1 MALTDCKISNGNSGT
16 QELVS
21 HMSAQTATAASA
33 PSSLILTREDRG
45 GIAILTLNRPQA
57 RNSLSEALL
66 ETLGDAF
73 SAIARDRAVRAVI
86 LAAEGPAFS
95 AGHDLK
101 ELNAHR
107 SEADRGRAYF
117 KHIMSLCSR
126 VMQQIV
132 TLPRP
137 VIASVHGTATAA
149 GCQLVASCDL
159 AIASQAAKFGTPG
172 VNIGLFCSTPMVA
185 LSRNVSRKH
194 AMQMLLTG
202 DLISADEAA
211 RIGLVNHV
219 VPAGQEREAAI
230 KLAEKIAAKSTHT
243 VKIGKEAFYRQAEM
257 SLADAYDYASQVMVE
272 NMLARDAEEGISA
285 FIEKRDAK
293 WQDR

>member
-1 MALTDCKISNGNSGT
+1 
-16 QELVS
+16 
-21 HMSAQTATAASA
+21 MSAQTATAASTPA
-33 PSSLILTREDRG
+33 PLVLLREDRG

-66 ETLGDAF
+66 EALGEAL
-73 SAIARDRAVRAVI
+73 SAIAHDRAVRVVVLGAN
-86 LAAEGPAFS
+86 GPAFS

-117 KHIMSLCSR
+117 KHIMGLCSR

-132 TLPRP
+132 TLPQP
-137 VIASVHGTATAA
+137 AIASVQATATAA

-159 AIASQAAKFGTPG
+159 AVASQAAKFATPG

-202 DLISADEAA
+202 DLVSADQAA
-211 RIGLVNHV
+211 RIGLVNEV
-219 VPAGQEREAAI
+219 VPAGQERAAAI
-230 KLAEKIAAKSTHT
+230 KLAEKIAAKSTAI
-243 VKIGKEAFYRQAEM
+243 VKIGKQAFYRQAEM
-257 SLADAYDYASQVMVE
+257 SLADAYDYASQVMIE
-272 NMLARDAEEGISA
+272 NMMARDAEEGISA
-285 FIEKRDAK
+285 FIEKRDPK